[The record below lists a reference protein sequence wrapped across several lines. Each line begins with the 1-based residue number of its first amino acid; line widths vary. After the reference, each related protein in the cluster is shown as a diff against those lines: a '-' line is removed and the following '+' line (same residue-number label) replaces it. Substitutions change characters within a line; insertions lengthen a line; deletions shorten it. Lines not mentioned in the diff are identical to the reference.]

1 MGANPQKYQQ
11 QSRAAAV
18 ALEEA
23 IPLNF
28 FCPVPEMGG
37 SGKIIFFFFAFVAP
51 VSSSVVQRSVEPT
64 VRRKRRI
71 CGLEREEK
79 ESWFSHRG
87 QPRALLG
94 TWGKISSGPVTRAC
108 NVQSCL
114 VAEDLE
120 LCLIMVQSIKSYQLV
135 SLIVFGGGL

>member
-1 MGANPQKYQQ
+1 M
-11 QSRAAAV
+11 
-18 ALEEA
+18 
-23 IPLNF
+23 
-28 FCPVPEMGG
+28 
-37 SGKIIFFFFAFVAP
+37 AP